1 MHYEVHLLHPH
12 SVQIYMFFVLIIF
25 GRKKAP
31 LSPFSLQQTINARRA
46 LSIIQNTLNAATEAD
61 TVRPSFINY
70 EFHSAFSTI
79 ACTISG
85 YMKKLSPRVRRPN
98 FSPAP

>member
-46 LSIIQNTLNAATEAD
+46 LSIIQNTLNAASEAD
-61 TVRPSFINY
+61 TVRTSIINY
-70 EFHSAFSTI
+70 ELCIMNFI
-79 ACTISG
+79 
-85 YMKKLSPRVRRPN
+85 PRSRP
-98 FSPAP
+98 SPARSQDT